1 MSNES
6 YFFCCRK
13 IIRVN
18 INRMK
23 NIIGSIIFDVM
34 IVVFLLFVFENMLLI
49 NVCFLF
55 LIYIFDYI
63 VYNIYNV

>member
-18 INRMK
+18 VNRMK
-23 NIIGSIIFDVM
+23 NIIGSIIFVVI
-34 IVVFLLFVFENMLLI
+34 IVVFLLFVFEKYVI
-49 NVCFLF
+49 DKCLF
-55 LIYIFDYI
+55 FIFNLYF
-63 VYNIYNV
+63 

>member
-1 MSNES
+1 
-6 YFFCCRK
+6 
-13 IIRVN
+13 
-18 INRMK
+18 MK
-23 NIIGSIIFDVM
+23 NIIGSIIFVVM